1 MNILDLLKSLLSL
14 SLGDF
19 IRRNFGT
26 GPGTELLIDV
36 GGVVLLSTFCLLIV
50 IFLIW
55 LTRKLVARMQDRI
68 GPNRVGGRFGL
79 LQTVADVIK
88 LLVKEVI
95 HPSGA
100 DWISYNAAPILTVMA
115 ALLVWAVM
123 PFAPGVIGTDLNIGV
138 FYIMAISSASVIV
151 LLLAGWGSNNKY
163 ALLGAFRAVAQ
174 MVSYEV
180 PMILALLVPIILA
193 RTMSTDGIVAAQ
205 SIPFILFAPLSAIIF
220 YISTLAETGRTPF
233 DLLEAESEIVAGFH
247 IEYSGMKFGM
257 FFLAEFVNTL
267 FWAGMFV
274 TIYLG
279 GYRFFGLEN
288 WVSSDGYPYGRLI
301 GLIAFFSKT
310 FLIYFVYDWIR
321 ATLPRVRVDQILNY
335 NWKFLV
341 PLSLVLIFFVALVDK
356 MIPEGTSQVAR
367 MAVHL
372 TLNLVIA
379 FATLEILRRRGRQ
392 VRESMSGGDGP
403 GGREV
408 LYPDDHGHG
417 STGHSS
423 TGTGATGHG
432 PAGHEDHGD
441 LPLGGREPITVPIH

>member
-26 GPGTELLIDV
+26 GPGTELFIDI

-68 GPNRVGGRFGL
+68 GPNRVGGRYGL
-79 LQTVADVIK
+79 LQTVADVLK
-88 LLVKEVI
+88 LLSKEII

-123 PFAPGVIGTDLNIGV
+123 PFAPGVIGVDLNIGV
-138 FYIMAISSASVIV
+138 FYVIAISSASVMV

-163 ALLGAFRAVAQ
+163 ALMGAFRAVAQ

-180 PMILALLVPIILA
+180 PMILALLVPVILA
-193 RTMSTDGIVAAQ
+193 RTMSTEGIIGAQ
-205 SIPFILFAPLSAIIF
+205 TLPFLLFAPLSALIF

-247 IEYSGMKFGM
+247 IEYGGMKFGM

-267 FWAGMFV
+267 FWSGIFV
-274 TIYLG
+274 TLYLG

-288 WVSSDGYPYGRLI
+288 WVSADGYPYGRMI
-301 GLIAFFSKT
+301 GLIAFFVKT
-310 FLIYFVYDWIR
+310 FTLYFVYDWIR
-321 ATLPRVRVDQILNY
+321 GTLPRVRVDQILNY

-341 PLSLVLIFFVALVDK
+341 PLSLVLVFFVAIVDK
-356 MIPEGTSQVAR
+356 LIPDGTGQVAR

-372 TLNLVIA
+372 ALNLIIA
-379 FATLEILRRRGRQ
+379 LGALEFLRRRGRRFRQ
-392 VRESMSGGDGP
+392 ATSGGEGP
-403 GGREV
+403 GGRET
-408 LYPDDHGHG
+408 LYPDDHG
-417 STGHSS
+417 
-423 TGTGATGHG
+423 
-432 PAGHEDHGD
+432 PAGHATPPAHEGHGD
-441 LPLGGREPITVPIH
+441 MPLGAREPIVVPTH

>member
-1 MNILDLLKSLLSL
+1 MNILDLIKSLLSL

-19 IRRNFGT
+19 IRDLLGT
-26 GPGTELLIDV
+26 GPGTELLIDI

-55 LTRKLVARMQDRI
+55 LTRKIVARMQDRI

-88 LLVKEVI
+88 LLIKEVI

-138 FYIMAISSASVIV
+138 FYVMAISSASVIV

-193 RTMSTDGIVAAQ
+193 RTMSTEGIIAAQ
-205 SIPFILFAPLSAIIF
+205 TLPFILFAPISALIF
-220 YISTLAETGRTPF
+220 YISTLAETGRSPF

-247 IEYSGMKFGM
+247 VEYGGMKFGM
-257 FFLAEFVNTL
+257 FFLAEFVTTL

-274 TIYLG
+274 TLYLG

-288 WVSSDGYPYGRLI
+288 WVSADGYPYGRLI
-301 GLIAFFSKT
+301 GLIAFFLKT
-310 FLIYFVYDWIR
+310 FFIYFIYDWIR
-321 ATLPRVRVDQILNY
+321 GTLPRVRVDQILNF

-341 PLSLVLIFFVALVDK
+341 PLSLVLVFAVAIVDK
-356 MIPEGTSQVAR
+356 LIPEGTGVVAR
-367 MAVHL
+367 MAIHL
-372 TLNLVIA
+372 ALNLLLA
-379 FATLEILRRRGRQ
+379 LGTLQLLRRRGRQ
-392 VRESMSGGDGP
+392 MREAMSGGDGP
-403 GGREV
+403 GGRET
-408 LYPDDHGHG
+408 LYE
-417 STGHSS
+417 S
-423 TGTGATGHG
+423 GHG
-432 PAGHEDHGD
+432 PAGHGPADHGPAAPEPALRDAGD
-441 LPLGGREPITVPIH
+441 LPLGAREPITVPIH

>member
-1 MNILDLLKSLLSL
+1 MNMIIDLLKSLISL

-26 GPGTELLIDV
+26 GPGTELLIDI
-36 GGVVLLSTFCLLIV
+36 GGVVILSTFCLLIV

-68 GPNRVGGRFGL
+68 GPNRVGGRYGL
-79 LQTVADVIK
+79 LQTVADVVK
-88 LLVKEVI
+88 LLSKELI

-100 DWISYNAAPILTVMA
+100 DWLSYNAAPILTVMA

-123 PFAPGVIGTDLNIGV
+123 PFAPGVIGVDLNIGV
-138 FYIMAISSASVIV
+138 FYIMAISSVSVVV

-180 PMILALLVPIILA
+180 PMILALLVPVILA
-193 RTMSTDGIVAAQ
+193 RTMSTKGIIDAQ
-205 SIPFILFAPLSAIIF
+205 NLPFILFAPVSALIF

-247 IEYSGMKFGM
+247 IEYGGMKFGM

-267 FWAGMFV
+267 FWSGMFV
-274 TIYLG
+274 TLYLG
-279 GYRFFGLEN
+279 GYRIFGLEN
-288 WVSSDGYPYGRLI
+288 WVGGDGYPYGRLI
-301 GLIAFFSKT
+301 GLIAFFAKT
-310 FLIYFVYDWIR
+310 FFMYFVYDWIR
-321 ATLPRVRVDQILNY
+321 GTLPRVRVDQILNF
-335 NWKFLV
+335 NWKFMV

-356 MIPEGTSQVAR
+356 FIPDTAGTVTR
-367 MAVHL
+367 MAIHL

-379 FATLEILRRRGRQ
+379 AATLEFLRRRGRQ
-392 VRESMSGGDGP
+392 FRQEMSGGDGP
-403 GGREV
+403 GGRET
-408 LYPDDHGHG
+408 LYPDNHGHG
-417 STGHSS
+417 AAHE
-423 TGTGATGHG
+423 APAHG
-432 PAGHEDHGD
+432 DHGD
-441 LPLGGREPITVPIH
+441 MPLGGREPIAVPLH

>member
-1 MNILDLLKSLLSL
+1 MDILLDLLKSLLSL

-19 IRRNFGT
+19 IRRTFGE
-26 GPGTELLIDV
+26 GPGTELLIDI

-79 LQTVADVIK
+79 LQTVADVVK
-88 LLVKEVI
+88 LLIKEVI

-100 DWISYNAAPILTVMA
+100 DWVAYNAAPILTVIA

-123 PFAPGVIGTDLNIGV
+123 PFAPGVIGVDLNIGI
-138 FYIMAISSASVIV
+138 FYVLAISSASVVV

-193 RTMSTDGIVAAQ
+193 GTMSTKGIIDAQ
-205 SIPFILFAPLSAIIF
+205 TIPFLFVAPLSALIF

-247 IEYSGMKFGM
+247 TEYGGMKFGM
-257 FFLAEFVNTL
+257 FFLAEFVTTL
-267 FWAGMFV
+267 FWSGMFV

-288 WVSSDGYPYGRLI
+288 WVSGDGYPYGRLI
-301 GLIAFFSKT
+301 GLIAFFAKT
-310 FLIYFVYDWIR
+310 FFIYFVYDWVR
-321 ATLPRVRVDQILNY
+321 GTLPRVRVDQILNF

-341 PLSLVLIFFVALVDK
+341 PLSLVLIFAVAIVDK
-356 MIPEGTSQVAR
+356 LIPAGAGPVAR
-367 MAVHL
+367 MAIHL
-372 TLNLVIA
+372 ALNLLLA
-379 FATLEILRRRGRQ
+379 LGTLQILRRRGRQ
-392 VRESMSGGDGP
+392 VREAMTGGDGP
-403 GGREV
+403 GGRET
-408 LYPDDHGHG
+408 LHSGGHDGHATHGSPAAHGSAGHG
-417 STGHSS
+417 E
-423 TGTGATGHG
+423 
-432 PAGHEDHGD
+432 AGDS
-441 LPLGGREPITVPIH
+441 PLGAREPITVPIH